1 MLTLK
6 STAETV
12 QVAAA
17 NAVMLAQDTAQDV
30 LLQWQKEE
38 VLVFAKDTT
47 KDVVRIMTMSGW
59 DTW

>member
-6 STAETV
+6 STAETM
-12 QVAAA
+12 QAAAA
-17 NAVMLAQDTAQDV
+17 NAVMLAQDTSQDV

-47 KDVVRIMTMSGW
+47 KDVVRIMTMPDF
-59 DTW
+59 DT

>member
-6 STAETV
+6 SQAETA

-30 LLQWQKEE
+30 LLQWQKKE
-38 VLVFAKDTT
+38 VLVFAEDTM
-47 KDVVRIMTMSGW
+47 KDVVRIMTMPGCDAW
-59 DTW
+59 